1 MRQDV
6 ALPVHVTNSVDHHLE
21 KKKTEDHLVMI
32 GAVDMSPQ
40 KNMEEFRDT
49 SFPFAY
55 GLSESVA
62 GHLYQQDS
70 CSCCP
75 LVCPSGNSAAQ
86 RH

>member
-1 MRQDV
+1 
-6 ALPVHVTNSVDHHLE
+6 VDHHLE

-55 GLSESVA
+55 GLSERGRTSLPA
-62 GHLYQQDS
+62 EFL
-70 CSCCP
+70 
-75 LVCPSGNSAAQ
+75 
-86 RH
+86 